1 MIGPLMPSLL
11 GAYSLRLAGGGLVES
26 FRSIGG
32 MAAALLAGGLSD
44 RYPKAVLVAALF
56 AGYGITLFLIG
67 LAPSYVLLLAVFFI
81 LGAATRLVDSISN
94 ALTADLFPRSSG
106 PALNTLHTVFGVGAL
121 IGPIFARAVLLRS
134 GEWQRAYGLLALL
147 CLLVLAL
154 FVWLQLQLL
163 GVLRARRGT
172 GGRGADAP
180 HSAEP
185 TGTDHRESPLR
196 LLRYGRMW
204 LVSGMMFFYVAHQ
217 AGMSVWL
224 PTFLSTELEAGMDLA
239 AASTAL
245 LWSGIVAGR
254 IAMIR
259 VSRSIPARWILVSGG
274 LLSGALLGL
283 AYWSGSG
290 LWISAA
296 SFIAGVAT
304 GAVIPLL
311 VALACSWVPRHSGS
325 ASALVFFN
333 ASLSRMI
340 TPWLIGAL
348 AGTIPFVHAMSLTW
362 VPLLAVGLLA
372 SFIPRD

>member
-283 AYWSGSG
+283 AYWSGSA

-296 SFIAGVAT
+296 SFIAGVGT

>member
-1 MIGPLMPSLL
+1 
-11 GAYSLRLAGGGLVES
+11 
-26 FRSIGG
+26 
-32 MAAALLAGGLSD
+32 
-44 RYPKAVLVAALF
+44 
-56 AGYGITLFLIG
+56 
-67 LAPSYVLLLAVFFI
+67 
-81 LGAATRLVDSISN
+81 
-94 ALTADLFPRSSG
+94 
-106 PALNTLHTVFGVGAL
+106 
-121 IGPIFARAVLLRS
+121 
-134 GEWQRAYGLLALL
+134 
-147 CLLVLAL
+147 
-154 FVWLQLQLL
+154 
-163 GVLRARRGT
+163 
-172 GGRGADAP
+172 
-180 HSAEP
+180 
-185 TGTDHRESPLR
+185 
-196 LLRYGRMW
+196 
-204 LVSGMMFFYVAHQ
+204 
-217 AGMSVWL
+217 MSVWL
-224 PTFLSTELEAGMDLA
+224 PTFLSTELGAGMDLA

-259 VSRSIPARWILVSGG
+259 VSRSTPARWILVSGG

-283 AYWSGSG
+283 AYWSGSA

-296 SFIAGVAT
+296 SFIAGVGT

-372 SFIPRD
+372 SLIPRT